1 MFKAR
6 EIFYDSENS
15 FDGGTMPKQ
24 MIQLWKEKR
33 LIKIML
39 LGISIYAVINMSI
52 ALISYNKNIS
62 FIYPFPNFNSI

>member
-6 EIFYDSENS
+6 EIFYDSETG